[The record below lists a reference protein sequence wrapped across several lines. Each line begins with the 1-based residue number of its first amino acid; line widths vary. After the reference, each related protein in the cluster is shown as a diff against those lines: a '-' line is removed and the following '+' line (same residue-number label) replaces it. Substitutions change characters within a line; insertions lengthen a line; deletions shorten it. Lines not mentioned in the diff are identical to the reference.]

1 MATSIADQ
9 LMERRA
15 TLITKAQEV
24 AQKGVAEGRDLTVEE
39 QTSFDQMIG
48 EAGTLLERAKSLHEG
63 DQRAHDL
70 ENSFRKVTGREV
82 EERGGHKEGVFGKWA
97 REARVGDHFDVA
109 AVHGAEKRAIA
120 SRGIESRG
128 GGETRAMSA
137 SGGVAQ
143 DSVYSQLWQYAVAG
157 SQLLQA
163 GVDII
168 NTSDGNTLPLPV
180 ATVHAT
186 TGTANAALPVA
197 ISASGTVTAND
208 ATITTVNLS
217 VSKYGYLTLVP
228 TELVQDAS
236 FDLEGYISQAAG
248 RELARTIAYIAAAA
262 AIAGFTTA
270 GVTGPA
276 GTSTT
281 LGNQAA
287 AGQGSDLIYQLFHS
301 VLPEYRTNAAFVM
314 GDPAAALIRQLKSTT
329 SGAGVWQPALSA
341 GDPDLLVGKPVY
353 IAPQIATMAANA
365 KSIFFGDWSAL
376 KVRVAGGIRFERSN
390 EYAFGNDQVAYRA
403 LVRTGA
409 VTVDPNAV
417 KHFANSAT

>member
-1 MATSIADQ
+1 MAKSIADQ

-15 TLITKAQEV
+15 TLITKAQEI
-24 AQKGVAEGRDLTVEE
+24 AQRGVTEGRDLTVEE

-48 EAGTLLERAKSLHEG
+48 EAGTILERAKAMHEG

-70 ENSFRKVTGREV
+70 EKSFRGVTGKDP
-82 EERGGHKEGVFGKWA
+82 EERGGYQEGSFGKWA

-109 AVHGAEKRAIA
+109 SEHGAEKRAIA
-120 SRGIESRG
+120 NRGA
-128 GGETRAMSA
+128 ETRAMSA
-137 SGGVAQ
+137 SGGVAA
-143 DSVYSQLWQYAVAG
+143 DSVYAQLWQYAVAG

-168 NTSDGNTLPLPV
+168 NTTDGNTLPLPV

-186 TGTANAALPVA
+186 TGTSNAALPVA
-197 ISASGTVTAND
+197 ISASGAVTAND
-208 ATITTVNLS
+208 ATITTVNLT

-228 TELVQDAS
+228 SELVQDTT

-248 RELARTIAYIAAAA
+248 RELARTIAYIGAAA

-270 GVTGPA
+270 GVTGPT
-276 GTSTT
+276 GTTVS
-281 LGNQAA
+281 LGNQAT

-301 VLPEYRTNAAFVM
+301 VLPEYRTNAAWVM
-314 GDPAAALIRQLKSTT
+314 GDPSAALVRQLKSTT

-353 IAPQIATMAANA
+353 IAPQIPTMAANA
-365 KSIFFGDWSAL
+365 KSIYFGEWSAL
-376 KVRVAGGIRFERSN
+376 KIRIAGGIRFERSN
-390 EYAFGNDQVAYRA
+390 EYAFGNDQVAFRA

-417 KHFANSAT
+417 KYFANSAL

>member
-1 MATSIADQ
+1 MAKSIADQ

-15 TLITKAQEV
+15 ALITKAQEV

-70 ENSFRKVTGREV
+70 EKSFRDVTGREP
-82 EERGGHKEGVFGKWA
+82 EDRGTHTEGSFGTWA

-109 AVHGAEKRAIA
+109 PEFGAERRAIA
-120 SRGIESRG
+120 SRGA
-128 GGETRAMSA
+128 ETRAMSA
-137 SGGVAQ
+137 SGGVAA

-163 GVDII
+163 GVDVI

-186 TGTANAALPVA
+186 TGTANAALPAA
-197 ISASGTVTAND
+197 ISANGAITTND

-228 TELVQDAS
+228 TELVQDAM

-248 RELARTIAYIAAAA
+248 RELARTIAYIAATA

-270 GVTGPA
+270 GVTGPV
-276 GTSTT
+276 GTTVS
-281 LGNQAA
+281 LGNQAT
-287 AGQGSDLIYQLFHS
+287 AGMGSDLIYQLFHS

-314 GDPAAALIRQLKSTT
+314 GDPAAALVRQLKSTT
-329 SGAGVWQPALSA
+329 SGAGVWQPALTA

-353 IAPQIATMAANA
+353 ISPQLPTMAANA
-365 KSIFFGDWSAL
+365 KSIYFGEWSAL
-376 KVRVAGGIRFERSN
+376 KVRIAGGIRFERSS
-390 EYAFGNDQVAYRA
+390 EYAFGNDQVAFRA

-417 KHFANSAT
+417 KFFANSAT

>member
-1 MATSIADQ
+1 MAKSIADQ

-24 AQKGVAEGRDLTVEE
+24 AQKGVADGRDLTVEE

-70 ENSFRKVTGREV
+70 ETSFRSVTGHEPDD
-82 EERGGHKEGVFGKWA
+82 RGGHQEGAFGNWA
-97 REARVGDHFDVA
+97 REARVGDHFDVKPEF
-109 AVHGAEKRAIA
+109 GAERRAIA
-120 SRGIESRG
+120 SRGA
-128 GGETRAMSA
+128 ETRAMSA

-163 GVDII
+163 GVDVI
-168 NTSDGNTLPLPV
+168 NTTDGNTLPLPV

-186 TGTANAALPVA
+186 TGTANSLTPAA
-197 ISASGTVTAND
+197 ISANGAITAND
-208 ATITTVNLS
+208 ATLTTVNLS

-228 TELVQDAS
+228 TELVQDTT

-248 RELARTIAYIAAAA
+248 RELSRTIAFIGATA

-270 GVTGPA
+270 GVTGPT
-276 GTSTT
+276 GTATS
-281 LGNQAA
+281 LGNQAT

-301 VLPEYRTNAAFVM
+301 VLPEYRTNAAWVM

-329 SGAGVWQPALSA
+329 SGAGVWQPALTA

-365 KSIFFGDWSAL
+365 KSIFFGEWSAL
-376 KVRVAGGIRFERSN
+376 KVRIAGGIRFERSN
-390 EYAFGNDQVAYRA
+390 EYAFGNDQVAFRA

-417 KHFANSAT
+417 KYFANSAT

>member
-1 MATSIADQ
+1 MTKSIADQ

-15 TLITKAQEV
+15 ALIHQAQEI
-24 AQKGVAEGRDLTVEE
+24 AQRGVAEGRDLTVEE
-39 QTSFDQMIG
+39 QTAFDQAIS
-48 EAGTLLERAKSLHEG
+48 EAGTLLERAKAIKDGE
-63 DQRAHDL
+63 DRAHDL
-70 ENSFRKVTGREV
+70 ENSFRNVTGREPDTHAG
-82 EERGGHKEGVFGKWA
+82 REGPFGKWA
-97 REARVGDHFDVA
+97 REARVGDHYDVGDEWGVVRKA
-109 AVHGAEKRAIA
+109 LATRGAEL
-120 SRGIESRG
+120 
-128 GGETRAMSA
+128 RAMSA
-137 SGGVAQ
+137 SGGVAA

-157 SQLLQA
+157 SQILQA

-168 NTSDGNTLPLPV
+168 NTTDGNTLPLPV

-197 ISASGTVTAND
+197 ISASGAITAND

-228 TELVQDAS
+228 SELVQDTM

-248 RELARTIAYIAAAA
+248 RELARTIGYIAATA

-270 GVTGPA
+270 GVTGPT
-276 GTSTT
+276 GTSTS
-281 LGNQAA
+281 LGNQAT
-287 AGQGSDLIYQLFHS
+287 AGQGTDLIYQLYHS
-301 VLPEYRTNAAFVM
+301 VLPEYRTTAAFLM
-314 GDPAAALIRQLKSTT
+314 ADPTAALVRQLKSTT
-329 SGAGVWQPALSA
+329 SGAGVWEPALTA
-341 GDPDLLVGKPVY
+341 GDPDMLVGKPVY
-353 IAPQIATMAANA
+353 ISPQIATMAANA

-376 KVRVAGGIRFERSN
+376 KVRLAGGIRFERSN
-390 EYAFGNDQVAYRA
+390 EYAFGNDQIAFRA